1 MKKVLITLCIAC
13 MAISAYAVEIPEQGF
28 GVQIGWAQPI
38 LRLNDPSSLYPKD
51 SLVNTTKLNGFKVG
65 VVYDASYIA
74 GFGSSMGINYTFAA
88 GGTDWRKKSNL
99 QPAVFPKIRDKMM
112 YHEIE
117 VFVDWQYK
125 FELAK
130 ETYIILYTGPSIQC
144 GLAFNSHQDEC
155 DIDGKITQ
163 DPKLALQYYTA
174 EDYRALK
181 RLNVTWGL
189 GAGFQYKQY
198 FLRGGYDFGI
208 LNPYKNAQFV
218 NTLGQTSDRYTRGR
232 LDQWSI
238 KVGMYLWYEK

>member
-13 MAISAYAVEIPEQGF
+13 MAISAYAVEIPKQGF

-38 LRLNDPSSLYPKD
+38 LRLNDPISLPKD

-88 GGTDWRKKSNL
+88 GGTDWIRKYNISDYPQIK
-99 QPAVFPKIRDKMM
+99 DKML
-112 YHEIE
+112 YHELE

-130 ETYIILYTGPSIQC
+130 ETYIIVYTGPSIQC
-144 GLAFNSHQDEC
+144 GLAFSSQQYER
-155 DIDGKITQ
+155 DIHGNIKQNPSKTVE
-163 DPKLALQYYTA
+163 YYTT
-174 EDYRALK
+174 DNYQALK

-208 LNPYKNAQFV
+208 INPYKSTQFKD
-218 NTLGQTSDRYTRGR
+218 SDRYTRGR

>member
-130 ETYIILYTGPSIQC
+130 ETSLHSLDKINEEDKNIVCNLCGTGMILMAVGMI
-144 GLAFNSHQDEC
+144 A
-155 DIDGKITQ
+155 
-163 DPKLALQYYTA
+163 TA
-174 EDYRALK
+174 
-181 RLNVTWGL
+181 VI
-189 GAGFQYKQY
+189 
-198 FLRGGYDFGI
+198 FGI
-208 LNPYKNAQFV
+208 TEHILSLIPFGV
-218 NTLGQTSDRYTRGR
+218 CFIIGLTIMLVTTLKYN
-232 LDQWSI
+232 
-238 KVGMYLWYEK
+238 K

>member
-13 MAISAYAVEIPEQGF
+13 VAISAYAVEIPKQGF

-38 LRLNDPSSLYPKD
+38 LRLNDPSGQYPKD
-51 SLVNTTKLNGFKVG
+51 SLVNTTKLNGLKVG
-65 VVYDASYIA
+65 LVYDASYIA

-88 GGTDWRKKSNL
+88 GGTNWRRKNNITDYPQIK
-99 QPAVFPKIRDKMM
+99 DKML
-112 YHEIE
+112 YHELE

-130 ETYIILYTGPSIQC
+130 ETYIIVYTGPSIQC
-144 GLAFNSHQDEC
+144 GLAFSSQQDER
-155 DIDGKITQ
+155 DIDGNIKQ
-163 DPKLALQYYTA
+163 DPSKTVGYYTTD
-174 EDYRALK
+174 DYQALK

-208 LNPYKNAQFV
+208 LNPYKNTTFIGK
-218 NTLGQTSDRYTRGR
+218 NEDRYTRGR